1 MTMNVLAQSKARR
14 GAALLSVGL
23 IPALLAALMIFAAPS
38 DGRAEQREGDDH
50 AVVLVYHHVAN
61 DTPASTSVTPQRFE
75 AHLDWLTDEGYTVR
89 PLLELLEALRAG
101 DAVPERSVA
110 ITFDD
115 AWVSVHDTAAP
126 MLAERGWPYT
136 VFVNTDAVDSG
147 EGPVMSWDQLREL
160 AEAGASLESHSATHA
175 HLAGP
180 KDGESGGDWHTRVD
194 ADLARA
200 ARRLEEE
207 TGRSPRAFAYP
218 YGEDSR
224 ALAERVARVHEFA
237 LVQRSGAIGPTSDF
251 LALPRFPFAT
261 GFDGLDRLERAVR
274 SRPLPVTEAEPSP
287 PGDGPRAPLEQLVLT
302 IDAGDYRAGQLA
314 CYASSGEALGLERQ
328 AEGSSLRVSV
338 DVAGID
344 SAGRNKINCTAPAA
358 DGSGDWFWYA
368 YQWLRPPLE

>member
-1 MTMNVLAQSKARR
+1 MTGCDSTRPSTLQR
-14 GAALLSVGL
+14 GAASRWGGFLAA
-23 IPALLAALMIFAAPS
+23 PALALLFSAIGDAHA
-38 DGRAEQREGDDH
+38 DQRPPADH
-50 AVVLVYHHVAN
+50 AVVLLYHHVAD
-61 DTPASTSVTPQRFE
+61 DTPASTSVTPERFE
-75 AHLDWLTDEGYTVR
+75 AHLDWLADEGYAVR
-89 PLLELLEALRAG
+89 PLLDLLEALSKG
-101 DAVPERSVA
+101 EAVPERSVA

-136 VFVNTDAVDSG
+136 VFVNTDAVDAG
-147 EGPVMSWDQLREL
+147 EGPVMSWDQLRAL
-160 AEAGASLESHSATHA
+160 AEAGASLESHSASHA

-180 KDGESGGDWHTRVD
+180 RDGETRADWTERID

-224 ALAERVARVHEFA
+224 ALARRVARHHEFG
-237 LVQRSGAIGPTSDF
+237 LVQRSGAVGAGTDL
-251 LALPRFPFAT
+251 LAVPRFPFAT

-274 SRPLPVTEAEPSP
+274 SRPLPVSAAEPHP
-287 PGDGPRAPLEQLVLT
+287 PGDGPREPLERLVLS
-302 IDAGDYRAGQLA
+302 IDEGAYRVDAVA
-314 CYASSGEALGLERQ
+314 CYGSSGTTLAVEALDPGPP
-328 AEGSSLRVSV
+328 LRLAIDVS
-338 DVAGID
+338 GID
-344 SAGRNKINCTAPAA
+344 SAGRNKVNCTAPAA